1 MSAEGLVL
9 LGAGGHARVL
19 ADALRLLGRAER
31 AVVLDASAELH
42 GTRLLGILVA
52 GGDDL
57 LCRMRGEGFTQ
68 FLVAVGGIR
77 AFGVRRRLFE
87 AAMQAGL
94 EPGLLRHPSSVVAES
109 VKLGAGS
116 QVLAGAIVNACA
128 EIGENVILNSGSIV
142 EHDCVLGS
150 DVHIAPRA
158 CLAGGVRVGRQVH
171 IGAGATIC
179 ENLRIGDRAI
189 VGAGAVVIRDVPSEA
204 VVAGV
209 PAKAIRRSGS

>member
-31 AVVLDASAELH
+31 AVVLDARVELH
-42 GTRLLGILVA
+42 GTSLLGIVVA

-57 LCRMRGEGFTQ
+57 LWRMRSEGFTE

-77 AFGVRRRLFE
+77 AFGLRRRLFE
-87 AAMQAGL
+87 TATGAGL
-94 EPGLLRHPSSVVAES
+94 SPGFLRHPTSVVAAS
-109 VKLGAGS
+109 ATLGAGS

-128 EIGENVILNSGSIV
+128 EVGENVILNTGSIV
-142 EHDCVLGS
+142 EHDCVVGA
-150 DVHIAPRA
+150 DVHVAPRA
-158 CLAGGVRVGRQVH
+158 CVAGGVRVGRQVH

-189 VGAGAVVIRDVPSEA
+189 VGAGAVVIRDVPPEA